1 MKKVLLLSVA
11 AAAAFSISCT
21 SVKNDVFIK
30 DKAAMKRPVRIAVMP
45 FTDPQNTSIKGSGL
59 AVSDALTG
67 ELVKIAPWTV
77 VERSQL
83 EKVMGEKELN
93 MTGLTDAD
101 AINIGKLA
109 KTDYIIVGSVTE
121 FEYDRSIKNAFI
133 PKTKLNFKAR
143 IIDTATGAIV
153 GTVRYSKETG
163 KYAWCACCVL
173 GYYYIPVALL
183 TEENQYEELDE
194 SSEEIVEQI
203 TDDIN
208 RKGCFR

>member
-30 DKAAMKRPVRIAVMP
+30 DKASMKRPVRVAVMP
-45 FTDPQNTSIKGSGL
+45 FTDPQNASGKGSGL

-67 ELVKIAPWTV
+67 ELVKIAPWTI

-101 AINIGKLA
+101 AINIGKIA
-109 KTDYIIVGSVTE
+109 KTDYIIIGSVTE
-121 FEYDRSIKNAFI
+121 FEYKRSFTNAFV
-133 PKTKLNFKAR
+133 PKTRFNFKAR
-143 IIDTATGAIV
+143 IIDTASGAIV

-163 KYAWCACCVL
+163 KYAWCGCCIL
-173 GYYYIPVALL
+173 GY
-183 TEENQYEELDE
+183 
-194 SSEEIVEQI
+194 
-203 TDDIN
+203 
-208 RKGCFR
+208 